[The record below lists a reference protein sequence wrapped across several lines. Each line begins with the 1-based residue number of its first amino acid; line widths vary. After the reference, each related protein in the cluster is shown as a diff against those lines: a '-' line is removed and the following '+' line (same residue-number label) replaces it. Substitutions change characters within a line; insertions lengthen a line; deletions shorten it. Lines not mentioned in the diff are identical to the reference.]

1 MIAKRHKVTLD
12 WEEIE
17 RLIEILC
24 ENIVTKIPTIDS
36 VLGIP
41 RGGLIPAVLISH
53 RLELPLV
60 TLPEPHTLVVDDI
73 ADSGKT
79 LSNAPGIYTGVL
91 HYKSHTSKF
100 KPDYSVDY
108 LKDSP
113 WIHMPFEKYE
123 TTNIKD
129 FKFE

>member
-1 MIAKRHKVTLD
+1 MKKLK
-12 WEEIE
+12 
-17 RLIEILC
+17 LQLY
-24 ENIVTKIPTIDS
+24 
-36 VLGIP
+36 GINQ
-41 RGGLIPAVLISH
+41 LQI
-53 RLELPLV
+53 
-60 TLPEPHTLVVDDI
+60 
-73 ADSGKT
+73 
-79 LSNAPGIYTGVL
+79 
-91 HYKSHTSKF
+91 